1 MTTERLGMLSG
12 SAALVLLAVSTSACN
27 SVIGLNDLKVDDSPI
42 APTAECETN
51 GECTS
56 KLSAA
61 AGAETLGVCVK
72 PEGKCVALLSE
83 DCDTVTGDPRQ
94 EDVIVLGSLF
104 STKGAQAA
112 TNLNRQQSAMLAV
125 NEINSLGGIP
135 SPSGGA
141 RQLVMVSCNESDG
154 AWKRAGVHL
163 VDELKVPA
171 IVGPNTSQDTIDVST
186 QISVPGGTVMMTPS
200 AVASEIGDLSDDD
213 LTWLMVPSDVQRA
226 PLMIR
231 QINEL
236 ERQIKA
242 ERGVETVKLSVIT
255 RGDALGIGT
264 RTSLNSLRLNDRP
277 LSEQIGTDKTVLF
290 DTYEPT
296 IKEPPQALIAKHVT
310 FGPDIV
316 VLAGTAEAISYVM
329 KPLEEGWTSGAPRP
343 QYVTIDSTKVP
354 ELLTLVTGNDEL
366 RRRVRGTG
374 IVPGTESASVYE
386 TFKQA
391 YLSAYPGSTATISG
405 MGPSYDAAYS
415 IAYAIAA
422 AGDEAIT
429 VAIVSQNLGKLGGG
443 ATTIEVGRQD
453 VTRAF
458 QQLSEGERIRAIG
471 TFGALEWNENGT
483 VVGGTLEMWCIS
495 APGGGTPAYR
505 SSMLYFDLASSTESG
520 SYVQCAP

>member
-1 MTTERLGMLSG
+1 MITQRLGTLSG
-12 SAALVLLAVSTSACN
+12 STALLFLAISSSACN
-27 SVIGLNDLKVDDSPI
+27 SVIGLNDLQVDDSPVT
-42 APTAECETN
+42 PAEGCETN
-51 GECTS
+51 AECIEE
-56 KLSAA
+56 LSAS
-61 AGAETLGVCVK
+61 AGVETLGVCVK
-72 PEGKCVALLSE
+72 PEGKCVALLTE
-83 DCDTVTGDPRQ
+83 DCDAITGDPNQ

-104 STKGAQAA
+104 STKGAQAE
-112 TNLNRQQSAMLAV
+112 TNKQRQQSAMLAV
-125 NEINSLGGIP
+125 TEINSLGGIP
-135 SPSGGA
+135 NPSGGT
-141 RQLVMVSCNESDG
+141 RELVMVSCNETEG
-154 AWKRAGVHL
+154 AWKRAGDHL
-163 VDELKVPA
+163 VNQLHVPA

-200 AVASEIGDLSDDD
+200 AVASEIGDLVDND

-231 QINEL
+231 QINDL
-236 ERQIKA
+236 ERQIKM

-277 LSEQIGTDKTVLF
+277 LSEQIGTDKTVLL
-290 DTYEPT
+290 DTYEPS
-296 IKEPPQALIAKHVT
+296 IKEPNQALTTKHVN
-310 FGPDIV
+310 FSPDIV

-329 KPLEEGWTSGAPRP
+329 KPLEESWGGTPRP
-343 QYVTIDSTKVP
+343 QYVLIDSTKVP

-374 IVPGTESASVYE
+374 IVPGSESASVYE

-391 YLSAYPGSTATISG
+391 YLSAYPGGSASISG

-429 VAIVSQNLGKLGGG
+429 GATVARELRKLAGG
-443 ATTIEVGRQD
+443 ATTIEVGRQNL
-453 VTRAF
+453 TRAF
-458 QQLSEGERIRAIG
+458 QQLSGGERIRAIG
-471 TFGALEWNENGT
+471 TFGPLEWNENGT

-495 APGGGTPAYR
+495 APGSGTPAYR
-505 SSMLYFDLASSTESG
+505 SSMLLFDLATNTESG

>member
-1 MTTERLGMLSG
+1 MTTKRLGTVSG

-42 APTAECETN
+42 APSAECESN
-51 GECTS
+51 SECTT
-56 KLSAA
+56 KLSTA

-72 PEGKCVALLSE
+72 PEGKCVALLTE
-83 DCDTVTGDPRQ
+83 DCDIITGDSQ
-94 EDVIVLGSLF
+94 QDDVIVLGSLF
-104 STKGAQAA
+104 STKGAQAE
-112 TNLNRQQSAMLAV
+112 TNKQRQQSAMLAIT
-125 NEINSLGGIP
+125 EINSLGGIP
-135 SPSGGA
+135 TPSGA
-141 RQLVMVSCNESDG
+141 TRQLAMLSCNESDG
-154 AWKRAGVHL
+154 AWKRAGNHL
-163 VDELKVPA
+163 VNELHVPA

-200 AVASEIGDLSDDD
+200 AVASEIGGLVDND

-236 ERQIKA
+236 ERLIKA

-277 LSEQIGTDKTVLF
+277 LSEQIGTDKTVLL
-290 DTYEPT
+290 DPYEPT
-296 IKEPPQALIAKHVT
+296 IKEPNQALIAKHVA
-310 FGPDIV
+310 FSPDIV

-329 KPLEEGWTSGAPRP
+329 KPLEEAWTSSARP
-343 QYVTIDSTKVP
+343 QYVLIDSTKVP
-354 ELLTLVTGNDEL
+354 DLITLVTGNDDL

-374 IVPGTESASVYE
+374 IVPGPDSADVYE

-391 YLSAYPGSTATISG
+391 YIAAYGGSATTSG

-422 AGDEAIT
+422 AGDEPIT
-429 VAIVSQNLGKLGGG
+429 GEVISQNLRKLAGG
-443 ATTIEVGRQD
+443 ATTIDVGRQM

-483 VVGGTLEMWCIS
+483 VVGGTLEMWCIA
-495 APGGGTPAYR
+495 APAGSPAYR
-505 SSMLYFDLASSTESG
+505 SSMLYFDLATSMESG

>member
-1 MTTERLGMLSG
+1 MMTRRRGTSSG
-12 SAALVLLAVSTSACN
+12 SVALVLLAVATSACN
-27 SVIGLNDLKVDDSPI
+27 SVIGLSDLKVDDSPN
-42 APTAECETN
+42 APAAECETN
-51 GECTS
+51 AECIQ
-56 KLSAA
+56 KLSTA
-61 AGAETLGVCVK
+61 AGVETLGVCVK
-72 PEGKCVALLSE
+72 PEGKCVALLTE
-83 DCDTVTGDPRQ
+83 DCDTVTGDPAK

-104 STKGAQAA
+104 STKGAQAE
-112 TNLNRQQSAMLAV
+112 TNKHRQQSAMLAID
-125 NEINSLGGIP
+125 EINSLGGIP
-135 SPSGGA
+135 SPSGGT
-141 RQLVMVSCNESDG
+141 RELVMVSCNETEG
-154 AWKRAGVHL
+154 AWKRAGAHL
-163 VDELKVPA
+163 VNELHVPA

-200 AVASEIGDLSDDD
+200 AVASEIGDLVDND

-231 QINEL
+231 QINDI
-236 ERQIKA
+236 ERQIKMD
-242 ERGVETVKLSVIT
+242 RGIETVKLSVIT

-277 LSEQIGTDKTVLF
+277 LSEQIGTEKTVLL

-296 IKEPPQALIAKHVT
+296 IKEPNQALITKHAT
-310 FGPDIV
+310 FSPDIV

-329 KPLEEGWTSGAPRP
+329 KPLEEGWTSSGPRP
-343 QYVTIDSTKVP
+343 QYVLIDSTKVP
-354 ELLTLVTGNDEL
+354 ELLTLVAGNDEL

-374 IVPGTESASVYE
+374 IVPSNESANVYE

-391 YLSAYPGSTATISG
+391 YLSAFPGGTATISG

-422 AGDEAIT
+422 AGDEAVTGETI
-429 VAIVSQNLGKLGGG
+429 SRDLRKLAGG
-443 ATTIEVGRQD
+443 ATTIEVGRQN

-495 APGGGTPAYR
+495 APGGAPAYR
-505 SSMLYFDLASSTESG
+505 SSMLYFDLATSTESG

>member
-1 MTTERLGMLSG
+1 MTTQRLGTLSG
-12 SAALVLLAVSTSACN
+12 SAALVLLAISTSACN

-42 APTAECETN
+42 APAVECETN
-51 GECTS
+51 RECTS
-56 KLSAA
+56 KLTAA
-61 AGAETLGVCVK
+61 AGAETMGVCVK

-83 DCDTVTGDPRQ
+83 DCDTITGDPQ
-94 EDVIVLGSLF
+94 QDDLIVLGSLF

-125 NEINSLGGIP
+125 TEINSLGGIP

-200 AVASEIGDLSDDD
+200 AVASEIGDLSDND

-236 ERQIKA
+236 ERRIKM

-277 LSEQIGTDKTVLF
+277 LSEQIGTDKTVLL
-290 DTYEPT
+290 DPYEPT
-296 IKEPPQALIAKHVT
+296 IKEPNQALISKHVAFT
-310 FGPDIV
+310 PDIV

-329 KPLEEGWTSGAPRP
+329 KPLEEAWTAATRP
-343 QYVTIDSTKVP
+343 QYVLIDSTKVP

-374 IVPGTESASVYE
+374 IVPGSESANVYE

-429 VAIVSQNLGKLGGG
+429 GATVSQNLRKLAGG
-443 ATTIEVGRQD
+443 ATTIEVGRQHM
-453 VTRAF
+453 TRAF

-483 VVGGTLEMWCIS
+483 VVGGTLEMWCIA